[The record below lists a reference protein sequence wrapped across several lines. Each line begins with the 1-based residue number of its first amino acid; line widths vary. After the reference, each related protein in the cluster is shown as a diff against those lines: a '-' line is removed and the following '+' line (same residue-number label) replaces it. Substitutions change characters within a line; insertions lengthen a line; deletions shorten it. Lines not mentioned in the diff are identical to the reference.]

1 MLGAEDI
8 SALLFNTTEGSQ
20 LIDQLNNQL
29 RLLVNNDLAL
39 LDDGQYSPQIWE
51 RKWINNSDIPGYK
64 KGQSVWINTQ
74 TPMDI
79 LNSRYKQVE
88 QYIMDNPF
96 LSQMYNN
103 IDKSDQ
109 AKVNELFLKAISGTA
124 HRNVGALYY
133 LGDLAKPAQIKIS
146 KVSNNKDL
154 PTASTWKDFYTT
166 SSKNENITMMMNA
179 LSAALSSRMD
189 QHREVYHNGVSGM
202 TRAVLDD
209 MGFFNADP
217 FALSNVQTQSF
228 YDHEYCDQLR
238 GFDCAISVVLNTTCS
253 MRQWKS
259 GYLEQWGYAAN
270 NKNALIQV
278 TFKKP
283 YNYSF
288 GSYFYQNSFGYFGSS
303 PTAVDGKVLASN
315 RYIVTVTPALKAG
328 DNVYPYPENPVTIS
342 DQKMY
347 ACVDV
352 TKIDNDG
359 FQIVNADTSKS
370 RYEGYYWSVCGYT
383 VTTQ

>member
-1 MLGAEDI
+1 M
-8 SALLFNTTEGSQ
+8 SNK
-20 LIDQLNNQL
+20 
-29 RLLVNNDLAL
+29 
-39 LDDGQYSPQIWE
+39 DD
-51 RKWINNSDIPGYK
+51 
-64 KGQSVWINTQ
+64 
-74 TPMDI
+74 
-79 LNSRYKQVE
+79 
-88 QYIMDNPF
+88 
-96 LSQMYNN
+96 
-103 IDKSDQ
+103 

-133 LGDLAKPAQIKIS
+133 IGDLAKPAQIKIS

-179 LSAALSSRMD
+179 LSAALSSGMD

-202 TRAVLDD
+202 TRAVLDS
-209 MGFFNADP
+209 MGFFKADP

-283 YNYSF
+283 YNYSY

-352 TKIDNDG
+352 TKIDNNG

-383 VTTQ
+383 VVMT